1 VLYRD
6 LASTSLLS
14 IIKSTNL
21 LLFLNIALL
30 AIEGINKLLSVVVGA
45 LLITLKLRISNS
57 RVKLVSFLSSINRVA
72 SVRNS
77 EINVI
82 LKNVNYLT

>member
-14 IIKSTNL
+14 IIKPANL
-21 LLFLNIALL
+21 LLLLDIALL
-30 AIEGINKLLSVVVGA
+30 ATEGIDKLLGVVVGA
-45 LLITLKLRISNS
+45 LLTTSKLRISDS
-57 RVKLVSFLSSINRVA
+57 RVELVSFLSSINRA
-72 SVRNS
+72 AGTRNS

>member
-1 VLYRD
+1 VLCRD

-21 LLFLNIALL
+21 LLLLNIALL
-30 AIEGINKLLSVVVGA
+30 AIEGINKLLSVVIGA
-45 LLITLKLRISNS
+45 LLTTSKLRISDS
-57 RVKLVSFLSSINRVA
+57 RVELISFLSSINRVA
-72 SVRNS
+72 DARNS

>member
-1 VLYRD
+1 MLYRD

-14 IIKSTNL
+14 IIKPTNL
-21 LLFLNIALL
+21 LLLLNIALL
-30 AIEGINKLLSVVVGA
+30 AIEGINKLLSVVIGA
-45 LLITLKLRISNS
+45 LLITSKLRISDS
-57 RVKLVSFLSSINRVA
+57 RVELVSFLSSINRVA
-72 SVRNS
+72 SARNS